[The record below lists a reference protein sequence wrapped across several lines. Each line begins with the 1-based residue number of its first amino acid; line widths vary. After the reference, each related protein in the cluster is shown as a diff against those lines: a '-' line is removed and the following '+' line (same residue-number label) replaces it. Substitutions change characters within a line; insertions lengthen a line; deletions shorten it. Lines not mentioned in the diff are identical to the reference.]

1 MDVLNA
7 GKKYKKTYETLTT
20 RERKRR
26 IQFFTKELLAACVD
40 KDLLRKMGR
49 NYFLENKDLAIAS
62 LNLLDGVCNQIQWKL
77 KVNLKDLQNQSM
89 QQNDLEE
96 EPPSQQCVHKTL

>member
-1 MDVLNA
+1 MGQKSDQHAFVESGGRARVGHNNTFPLDVLNA

-26 IQFFTKELLAACVD
+26 IQFFTKELLAACAD

-49 NYFLENKDLAIAS
+49 NFFWRTRI
-62 LNLLDGVCNQIQWKL
+62 
-77 KVNLKDLQNQSM
+77 
-89 QQNDLEE
+89 
-96 EPPSQQCVHKTL
+96 